1 MAAKTAACPVSPG
14 IAWSVVPDWQTVPG
28 AAKLPSTEE
37 ESRTEGISAGSGV
50 PPAEVLGSDADRS
63 GIQGYPVSWLRF
75 RNSNVLSIAGYL
87 GATDLTQST
96 DEVLKLLSEQGPR
109 LYALLYRLTLDHD
122 AADDLM
128 QELFLNLTGR
138 QGFATANDP
147 VGYAIR
153 SATHLAFDW
162 RRKKLQSPSIATLTS
177 DVALPS
183 SLQISTLVQQ
193 EEMQQVLSAMEE
205 LSERDRSLLV
215 LRYLESQSYEQI
227 AAALEKTPHQTRA
240 LCYKALLRLRRRL
253 GSSESNVLEG
263 GPRDEA

>member
-1 MAAKTAACPVSPG
+1 M
-14 IAWSVVPDWQTVPG
+14 
-28 AAKLPSTEE
+28 PSTEE

-63 GIQGYPVSWLRF
+63 GSQGYPVSWLRF

-227 AAALEKTPHQTRA
+227 AAAFEKTPHQTRA